1 MNINLSLS
9 KSMEDYLE
17 TILTLIENKGTA
29 RVTDIA
35 DSLNIAASSVNEG
48 IQKLSDNGLV
58 TQKKYGPIK
67 LTKKGKFA
75 AEKVHCTHQ
84 ILAIFFNEILGVDSE
99 IAEKDAC
106 NMEHC
111 LSNQSLTAIIEML
124 IEKNKLEE
132 ENCSLKFLREKETDN
147 KMTKTEELMLD
158 QIKVGT
164 KAKVLKINSKGK
176 LKRKL
181 MDMGLNK
188 GALIEVK
195 GKAPMGDPIEVK
207 VRGYSLSLRQDEAA
221 EIKVEEV

>member
-35 DSLNIAASSVNEG
+35 ASLNIAASSVNEG
-48 IQKLSDNGLV
+48 IQKLSENGLV
-58 TQKKYGPIK
+58 TQQKYGPIK

-84 ILAIFFNEILGVDSE
+84 ILAIFFSEILGVEPE

-106 NMEHC
+106 NLEHC

-124 IEKNKLEE
+124 IEKI
-132 ENCSLKFLREKETDN
+132 NCKK
-147 KMTKTEELMLD
+147 
-158 QIKVGT
+158 
-164 KAKVLKINSKGK
+164 KIAH
-176 LKRKL
+176 
-181 MDMGLNK
+181 LNF
-188 GALIEVK
+188 
-195 GKAPMGDPIEVK
+195 
-207 VRGYSLSLRQDEAA
+207 
-221 EIKVEEV
+221 